1 MPNAIEELNKLIQRL
16 EMLFQ
21 VQTHEVVQDLK
32 KIKEMLVDTE
42 PQNKISNEKQPKL
55 EKVSETTEAV
65 VELKKVSAEC
75 KTVAENANKR
85 IEQWIQQP
93 IEEIK
98 EDKTELVK
106 RYIEKFNKK
115 PFAWWSVEVIKEKL
129 GE

>member
-1 MPNAIEELNKLIQRL
+1 MHNATEELNKLIQRL

-65 VELKKVSAEC
+65 VEITPTITE
-75 KTVAENANKR
+75 T
-85 IEQWIQQP
+85 
-93 IEEIK
+93 K
-98 EDKTELVK
+98 EDIVK

-115 PFAWWSVEVIKEKL
+115 PFAWWNKTILLQKL
-129 GE
+129 NQ